1 MIQSLVPHSS
11 LPSEES
17 LHFFIHYLAGD
28 LSNRCVWGGIHNLLP
43 RMKKP
48 WPVDSEERL
57 NSLGCWGQVSLTER
71 GDIFKAIAHL

>member
-1 MIQSLVPHSS
+1 M
-11 LPSEES
+11 
-17 LHFFIHYLAGD
+17 
-28 LSNRCVWGGIHNLLP
+28 RMGGIHNLLP

-57 NSLGCWGQVSLTER
+57 NSLGCWGRVSLMER